1 MMPAPFVVLM
11 QFTGTELAPMPVNVK
26 AVLYSAGLAAT
37 SSSKRWVSSVRAAPA
52 ASKS

>member
-1 MMPAPFVVLM
+1 MPASFVAQM
-11 QFTGTELAPMPVNVK
+11 QLTGTQLAPMPVNIK
-26 AVLYSAGLAAT
+26 TVLYSAGLAAT